1 MKLSPEATDDQCW
14 FATHVHRKS
23 SSRFLEKHPGKDGK
37 DKYFTVVFN
46 WDAGYPIL
54 RIRRNGK
61 LALNAAISHEE
72 PARYDRSDLSIQTV
86 ILGKLS
92 DLSFVNG
99 LTTTFKV
106 KFDNSISASSFLEC
120 YNELSVQK
128 LNKSKEKNCA
138 KKRTKKMPV
147 RPPLVPVKCNNSSQ
161 PRPDED
167 KENLTKVSK
176 EDRTTSLTV
185 NGCLTDLLL
194 ATEMLMK
201 GVNDLNDAVKQL
213 KQEIDVT
220 KDGNV
225 DDIVE
230 REDGKDG
237 PDNDDDADDDD
248 DDEDKIF
255 NDIALPNDHFFV
267 DSQNS
272 QDFRTRFL
280 EYK

>member
-1 MKLSPEATDDQCW
+1 MCEEAYQ
-14 FATHVHRKS
+14 
-23 SSRFLEKHPGKDGK
+23 E
-37 DKYFTVVFN
+37 
-46 WDAGYPIL
+46 
-54 RIRRNGK
+54 
-61 LALNAAISHEE
+61 NACT
-72 PARYDRSDLSIQTV
+72 P
-86 ILGKLS
+86 
-92 DLSFVNG
+92 
-99 LTTTFKV
+99 
-106 KFDNSISASSFLEC
+106 
-120 YNELSVQK
+120 
-128 LNKSKEKNCA
+128 SKCD
-138 KKRTKKMPV
+138 
-147 RPPLVPVKCNNSSQ
+147 NSSQ
-161 PRPDED
+161 PHPDED

-176 EDRTTSLTV
+176 EDQTTSLTL
-185 NGCLTDLLL
+185 NGRLTDLLL

-230 REDGKDG
+230 SEDGKDG
-237 PDNDDDADDDD
+237 DDDD
-248 DDEDKIF
+248 DDEDEDEIF